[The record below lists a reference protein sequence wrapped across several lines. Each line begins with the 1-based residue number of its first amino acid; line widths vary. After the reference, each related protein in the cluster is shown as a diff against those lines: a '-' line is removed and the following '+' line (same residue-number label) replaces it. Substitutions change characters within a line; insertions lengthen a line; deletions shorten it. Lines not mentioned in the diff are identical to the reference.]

1 MIGRYRH
8 SADLR
13 NPLFIIV
20 WQKSRPHGTRLN
32 RAWTR
37 ALAFSTSIPKLP
49 YDLCQLRFLRLF
61 SSHSSVTVLI
71 TICLLVQEPQNC
83 EKCDKVPLKESFA
96 ETAATDLNSDLFQSK
111 SPSSGCLHFRSRK
124 TAKAETFCEL
134 AHRSKIFSCVG
145 KGIPTQK
152 L

>member
-1 MIGRYRH
+1 MADIDTVLICAIH
-8 SADLR
+8 SSSLFGK
-13 NPLFIIV
+13 NPGLM
-20 WQKSRPHGTRLN
+20 
-32 RAWTR
+32 
-37 ALAFSTSIPKLP
+37 ALARTVHGSAHSRFQLP
-49 YDLCQLRFLRLF
+49 FRSCLMIYVSCCF

-83 EKCDKVPLKESFA
+83 EKCDKVPLKASFA
-96 ETAATDLNSDLFQSK
+96 ENAATDLNSDSFQSK